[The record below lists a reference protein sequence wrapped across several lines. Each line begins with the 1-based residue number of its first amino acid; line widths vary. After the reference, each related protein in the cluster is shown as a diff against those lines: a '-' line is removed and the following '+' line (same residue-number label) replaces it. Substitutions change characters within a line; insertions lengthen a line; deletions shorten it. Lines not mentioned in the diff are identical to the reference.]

1 MACCRGIAPRG
12 LAEPLHFGPQGLVL
26 PVHHRP
32 VEHVPRPPAARLPH
46 SLPEPGIADQI
57 AETLDQHP
65 LVDRHRLAC
74 QSAIGVVCVDAG
86 FVSPGERLAVGRQ
99 HPGGN
104 AETVHSVAHGVLVAV
119 PVGDHDGQPGG
130 HRLDRREAEGLLDV
144 VRQRHE
150 QIGRCPGLAATIR
163 VLAIGEQRPH
173 VGAGPRGTVGERL
186 LDVLGGEP
194 AGTGS
199 APASCRC
206 AVRLPG
212 GRRTSHGDVPWH
224 GRTAARRTTPR
235 PRPRLCRVP
244 PGQLPAHA
252 VRTRNRRS
260 ARRVG

>member
-1 MACCRGIAPRG
+1 MGEAAERIHPARRRPRRRRKHGLLPRVALRG

-65 LVDRHRLAC
+65 LVHRHRLAR
-74 QSAIGVVCVDAG
+74 QSAIDVVCVDGG

-173 VGAGPRGTVGERL
+173 VGAGPRGTVANACL
-186 LDVLGGEP
+186 MCSVANQPHWISTSFLPV
-194 AGTGS
+194 
-199 APASCRC
+199 RC
-206 AVRLPG
+206 A
-212 GRRTSHGDVPWH
+212 
-224 GRTAARRTTPR
+224 AAWR
-235 PRPRLCRVP
+235 PAYIAWGCAL
-244 PGQLPAHA
+244 AW
-252 VRTRNRRS
+252 
-260 ARRVG
+260 